1 MRILTN
7 VPFPKENVALE
18 KYNFDV
24 TVIEHKDSHIENYKK
39 IIGDYD
45 IWIEMD
51 PEKIT
56 KEVIE
61 AGERLKWIH
70 VGRVGFDGADLKAV
84 KENRII
90 ITNSKGCNH
99 IPISEDVVLKML
111 MLSRDAYRYF
121 SKQQEKKW
129 ELHAEEPLTGNA
141 DANMRILSKSA
152 CSLLGKTI
160 GILGTGMIGK
170 EIAKRVKGFGMEVCG
185 YNRSGMLA
193 ENFDRI
199 YTPESLYEMLSDCDY
214 VVAAFP
220 LTYETQQFCN
230 KKFFSQMKPSAYF
243 INISRGEVVNET
255 DLIEAL
261 ERGHIKG
268 AAIDV
273 TTEEPLP
280 SDHELWETRN
290 LIITPHQAWLAET
303 TYQNVK
309 DIISHNL
316 IAYMEDGEMINK
328 IRN

>member
-7 VPFPKENVALE
+7 VPFPKENVALQ

-56 KEVIE
+56 QEVIE

-70 VGRVGFDGADLKAV
+70 VGRVGFDGADLKAA
-84 KENRII
+84 KENDII

-111 MLSRDAYRYF
+111 MLSRDSYKYF
-121 SKQQEKKW
+121 FRHQEKRW
-129 ELHAEEPLTGNA
+129 ELHTDEPLTGDA
-141 DANMRILSKSA
+141 DKNMQILSRSA
-152 CSLLGKTI
+152 FSMLNKTV

-170 EIAKRVKGFGMEVCG
+170 EIAKRVKGFGMKVYG
-185 YNRSGMLA
+185 YNRSGRFL
-193 ENFDRI
+193 EHFDRI
-199 YTPESLYEMLSDCDY
+199 YTADSLNEMLSCCDY
-214 VVAAFP
+214 VIAAFP
-220 LTYETQQFCN
+220 LTKETYGRCN
-230 KKFFSQMKPSAYF
+230 KIFFSQMKESAYF
-243 INISRGEVVNET
+243 INISRGEVVNEA
-255 DLIEAL
+255 DLIDAL
-261 ERGHIKG
+261 EKDLIRG

-273 TTEEPLP
+273 AIKEPLP
-280 SDHELWETRN
+280 EDHELWETKN